1 MIHNWLITYLFPLF
15 VDTTL
20 LSAEQL
26 QFIAFCFALL
36 TLYIASYM
44 LVWLPFK
51 WFRKLMGDKRK

>member
-1 MIHNWLITYLFPLF
+1 MIHSWIVTYLFPLF
-15 VDTTL
+15 VDTAL

-36 TLYIASYM
+36 TLYVAAYI

-51 WFRKLMGDKRK
+51 WFRKLMGDRRK